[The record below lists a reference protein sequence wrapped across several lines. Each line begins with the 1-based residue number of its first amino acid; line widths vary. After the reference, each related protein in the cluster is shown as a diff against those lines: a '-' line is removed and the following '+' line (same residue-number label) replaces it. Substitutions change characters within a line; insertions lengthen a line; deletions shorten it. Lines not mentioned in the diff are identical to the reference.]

1 MIQSL
6 PSGSR
11 QSVSNHLTTD
21 TKVAAAAAAEDKTLR
36 RERFNISVLLEN
48 RRSDVGRSALPA
60 HTTAPEGALF
70 PAAKILLKR
79 SGKADAVRRS
89 TGRVEGRGISAVFLE
104 SPPLTALDTPSR
116 RTANHGALS
125 PPIFPR

>member
-1 MIQSL
+1 MAAKAGPAKI
-6 PSGSR
+6 SGWRRRS
-11 QSVSNHLTTD
+11 
-21 TKVAAAAAAEDKTLR
+21 VAAAAAAEDKTLR
-36 RERFNISVLLEN
+36 RERFNIAVLLEN

-116 RTANHGALS
+116 RTANHRS
-125 PPIFPR
+125 PISTDLPE